1 MDEAQLRAFVAIR
14 QYGSFSA
21 AADALHVTQPAVS
34 KRIATLEEQLG
45 ASLFDRIGRTT
56 VLTEAGRTLLPRAE
70 RMLTEFAELREK
82 ISGLQG
88 CVRGRL
94 SLGTSHH
101 IGLHRLPPVL
111 REYSHRFPGVEL
123 DLHFV
128 DSEDGCS
135 GVANGALEMAIVTLP
150 LSPPPILVVKKVW
163 DDPLVLVTGKE
174 HPLAGRETITI
185 AELADY
191 DAILPGAGT
200 YTRGLLE
207 DELKLTQREI
217 HTGLSTN
224 YLETNKMM
232 TSIGLGW
239 SILPESMVD
248 KDLHRITLKGIE
260 LHRSLGYV
268 VHRDRSLSNA
278 TQAMINLL
286 NQVT

>member
-88 CVRGRL
+88 RVRGRL

-150 LSPPPILVVKKVW
+150 LSPPPILVAKKVW

>member
-34 KRIATLEEQLG
+34 KRIASLEEQLG
-45 ASLFDRIGRTT
+45 APLFDRIGRTT
-56 VLTEAGRTLLPRAE
+56 VMTEAGRTLLPRAE

-88 CVRGRL
+88 RVRGRL

-135 GVANGALEMAIVTLP
+135 GVANGTLEMAIVTLP
-150 LSPPPILVVKKVW
+150 LSPPPILVAKKIW

-268 VHRDRSLSNA
+268 IHRDRSLSNA

-286 NQVT
+286 NQVI